1 MDYITVK
8 HIHVSS
14 VMLSG
19 SFFLLRGVWMLRD
32 SSMLARRWT
41 RILPHVVDTV
51 LLGTAIVL
59 AAWSGQYPI
68 AQPWLTAKVVA
79 LLAYVALGTVAL
91 KRGRTKQVRAAA
103 FIVSLAVFGYIVGVA
118 VTKRPTLF

>member
-1 MDYITVK
+1 
-8 HIHVSS
+8 
-14 VMLSG
+14 MLSG